1 MKRISF
7 PVACILLLVTLDA
20 PAKTKHASLSPL
32 PDYLHRLELVPS
44 APPSRTPGSLWLE
57 RGKLASPAVD
67 YKARHVGDVLV
78 ITVSQDTT
86 ADNSGSVSTARS
98 FNASSGVDK
107 LVGRLG
113 AGASGFQNMFSPH
126 STAALTGKAQASS
139 KSALRTI
146 LSGRVVAELANG
158 SLVIEAEREILFNN
172 EHQRVLVRGVARPGD
187 VGPDNTVTSGALS
200 DLEIE
205 IAGKGVLSDGTRRPN
220 IAIRFLLGLLNF

>member
-1 MKRISF
+1 M
-7 PVACILLLVTLDA
+7 
-20 PAKTKHASLSPL
+20 
-32 PDYLHRLELVPS
+32 
-44 APPSRTPGSLWLE
+44 
-57 RGKLASPAVD
+57 
-67 YKARHVGDVLV
+67 
-78 ITVSQDTT
+78 
-86 ADNSGSVSTARS
+86 
-98 FNASSGVDK
+98 
-107 LVGRLG
+107 GRLG